1 MSKDF
6 VSKPCPHCPYRRD
19 ITPYLTYERGEE
31 LAYLAENPYNSFT
44 CHLTTV
50 EDEYSDEGNMLV
62 TENSKEC
69 AGLLTMRAIE
79 LGEDNV
85 FECSEGFKPAYDII
99 YDGRYGMLDAYE
111 EHHNL

>member
-1 MSKDF
+1 M
-6 VSKPCPHCPYRRD
+6 
-19 ITPYLTYERGEE
+19 ERGEE
-31 LAYLAENPYNSFT
+31 LAYLGENPYNSFT

-50 EDEYSDEGNMLV
+50 SDEYSDERNMLV

-79 LGEDNV
+79 LGEEDV

-99 YDGRYGMLDAYE
+99 YGCRDDMVYAYE
-111 EHHNL
+111 EHHGI